1 MKELE
6 RTLEK
11 ELDREL
17 EKELDRALERREEN
31 DQVDVEVLTVVFA
44 EIPGG
49 LKTRVR
55 VRETL
60 GTSGHVR
67 HVA

>member
-1 MKELE
+1 MNLLE
-6 RTLEK
+6 Q
-11 ELDREL
+11 RE
-17 EKELDRALERREEN
+17 DN
-31 DQVDVEVLTVVFA
+31 DEFDVEVLTVVFA

>member
-55 VRETL
+55 I
-60 GTSGHVR
+60 
-67 HVA
+67 

>member
-6 RTLEK
+6 RTP
-11 ELDREL
+11 

-31 DQVDVEVLTVVFA
+31 DHVDVEVLTVVFA
-44 EIPGG
+44 EIPGS

>member
-1 MKELE
+1 MKYELE
-6 RTLEK
+6 GELEG
-11 ELDREL
+11 EL

-31 DQVDVEVLTVVFA
+31 EEVDIEVLTVVFA

-49 LKTRVR
+49 LRTRVC
-55 VRETL
+55 VGETL

>member
-6 RTLEK
+6 R
-11 ELDREL
+11 ELVREL
-17 EKELDRALERREEN
+17 EKELERALERREEN
-31 DQVDVEVLTVVFA
+31 DKVDVEVLTVVFA

-55 VRETL
+55 V
-60 GTSGHVR
+60 
-67 HVA
+67 

>member
-1 MKELE
+1 MRESLRE
-6 RTLEK
+6 GLRT
-11 ELDREL
+11 
-17 EKELDRALERREEN
+17 LERREEN
-31 DQVDVEVLTVVFA
+31 DEVDVEVLTVIFA